1 MHKKGISLHVLWDK
15 LLLYIEYSCMK
26 YIIVCFPQVAAGR
39 EWFIH
44 TIYTVRSKE
53 NANRG
58 IGKRSLEYHSFV
70 STSSELSLTQSG
82 SKAHRPRRSAGEEIP
97 EIAEDIGTENNRGT
111 NIMHISLD
119 RTKRRAGGAKDLFA
133 EELEPSELSTNEN
146 EEGVVTVVG
155 AMVGLLFTVLIVVTL
170 VLVLRSRQKDGK
182 EGWREG
188 VQEVVKGSVSTE
200 PMLVVRMQD
209 CHNSS
214 EV

>member
-1 MHKKGISLHVLWDK
+1 MHIFVVL
-15 LLLYIEYSCMK
+15 
-26 YIIVCFPQVAAGR
+26 QVAAGR
-39 EWFIH
+39 EWYIH

-58 IGKRSLEYHSFV
+58 IGKRSLEYHSLA
-70 STSSELSLTQSG
+70 SAGSNLPSTQSSG
-82 SKAHRPRRSAGEEIP
+82 KGLRPRRSAGSEVP
-97 EIAEDIGTENNRGT
+97 EVAEDIGVENNRGT
-111 NIMHISLD
+111 NIMHIALD
-119 RTKRRAGGAKDLFA
+119 RTKRRAGASNELLTNG
-133 EELEPSELSTNEN
+133 LEPSELNAEDE

-155 AMVGLLFTVLIVVTL
+155 ALVGLLMTVLIIVT
-170 VLVLRSRQKDGK
+170 VILVLRSRRKDGK

-188 VQEVVKGSVSTE
+188 VQEVVKGSTSTE

>member
-1 MHKKGISLHVLWDK
+1 MNGTF
-15 LLLYIEYSCMK
+15 LLS
-26 YIIVCFPQVAAGR
+26 FPQVAAGR
-39 EWFIH
+39 EWYIH

-58 IGKRSLEYHSFV
+58 IGKRSLEYHSLV
-70 STSSELSLTQSG
+70 SPGSSVDLSGKSLRS
-82 SKAHRPRRSAGEEIP
+82 RRSANHELP
-97 EIAEDIGTENNRGT
+97 EVAQDIGEDNNRGT
-111 NIMHISLD
+111 NIMHIALD
-119 RTKRRAGGAKDLFA
+119 RTKRRAGASELFPNGP
-133 EELEPSELSTNEN
+133 EPSELNAEEG

-155 AMVGLLFTVLIVVTL
+155 ALVGLLLTVLIIIAIIL
-170 VLVLRSRQKDGK
+170 VLKSRQK